1 MLDSGIRIFCVG
13 LMKKITLL
21 FLLYISVFQP
31 VSAEEQV
38 YSWAVVPQF
47 SPTVVH
53 RDWEPLLKTL
63 ERKTGYRFRLVIAD
77 SFIFFET
84 GLLKGK
90 VDFAYANPYQ
100 TLLAHRTQA
109 YIPLLRDEHRRLT
122 GILVVRKG
130 SPYRKVEDIAG
141 KKVAFASPNAFA
153 VSLYMR
159 ALLSEKEKISFIPR
173 YVGTHSNAYRQV
185 LLGKAVASGGIYRT
199 LHKERAEV
207 QDNLQ
212 VIYETPKTITH
223 AIIAHPAV
231 PVKVRGSVQR
241 AILEMVSNEKDQ
253 QLLSSVFLAHPIAAD
268 FKRDYAPLTSLNLDK
283 YVVLPD

>member
-1 MLDSGIRIFCVG
+1 MLDSGIRVFCVYV
-13 LMKKITLL
+13 MKKIILS
-21 FLLYISVFQP
+21 FLLYITVFQP
-31 VSAEEQV
+31 VSAKDHV
-38 YSWAVVPQF
+38 YSWTVVPQF
-47 SPTVVH
+47 SPTIVH
-53 RDWEPLLKTL
+53 RDWGALLKML
-63 ERKTGYRFRLVIAD
+63 EQRTGYRFRLVIAD
-77 SFIFFET
+77 SFNFFET
-84 GLLKGK
+84 SLFQGK

-100 TLLAHRTQA
+100 TLLAHRAQA

-130 SPYRKVEDIAG
+130 SPYQKVADIEG

-159 ALLSEKEKISFIPR
+159 ALLSEKEKISFTPR

-199 LHKERAEV
+199 LRKERAEV

-223 AIIAHPAV
+223 AIIAHPTV
-231 PVKVRGSVQR
+231 PVKVRARVQQ
-241 AILEMVSNEKDQ
+241 AILEMASNEKGQ
-253 QLLSSVFLAHPIAAD
+253 QLLSNVFLAQPIKAD
-268 FKRDYAPLTSLNLDK
+268 FNRDYAPLVLLNLDK